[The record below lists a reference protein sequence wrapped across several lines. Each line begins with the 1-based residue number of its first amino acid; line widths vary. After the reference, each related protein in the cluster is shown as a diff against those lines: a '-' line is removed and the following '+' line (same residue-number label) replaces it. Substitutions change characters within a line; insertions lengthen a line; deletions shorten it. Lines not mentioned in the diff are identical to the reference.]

1 MHSYSINHLFWLA
14 EVLTVYWPWTT
25 SSKKNWFSNS
35 KQWQKTDTRLEIPVL
50 LTREMKHTYH
60 IQSSRYMALYHVAER
75 DQCFFTCWLESF
87 LQNANID
94 KLWQSDLC
102 LDKLF
107 VRSNIIKYVYWIHLS
122 QKLQNNYNLRLTDLD
137 AGVCSSF
144 SGKYSG
150 KVLLGIAVKFL
161 FWLLLPVWVEEENG
175 TFTYKIHLLKY
186 IYIIYG

>member
-1 MHSYSINHLFWLA
+1 MTENRHKVGNSCAPHSRNEAHISHPIKQIYGIVPVSCCRTWSMFFYTLA
-14 EVLTVYWPWTT
+14 GVVL
-25 SSKKNWFSNS
+25 
-35 KQWQKTDTRLEIPVL
+35 
-50 LTREMKHTYH
+50 
-60 IQSSRYMALYHVAER
+60 
-75 DQCFFTCWLESF
+75 
-87 LQNANID
+87 ANID

-137 AGVCSSF
+137 AGVCSSS

-150 KVLLGIAVKFL
+150 KVLFGIAVKFL

-175 TFTYKIHLLKY
+175 TFTYKIHLLY
-186 IYIIYG
+186 IYIYIYIYI